1 VSIDDAGPGTGRIA
15 VEGDDRTIGLGLLVT
30 AMVALAVVAV
40 ASFVAADGADDPY
53 EAQAALLIDQP
64 QAIAAADGG
73 EVLGKLSNLRLKYT
87 GLVRTR
93 ELTEPIA
100 DAVGGSPDEIAGK
113 ITAVA
118 PSDSLLIVVRA
129 RSAQRDDAIALAA
142 AASEALRTY
151 VEEEHER
158 EDIPPGDRFVLR
170 EVTPAENAAVVDTST
185 RRTALQAVAAL
196 AALGFLAA
204 PVVYVVQRRR
214 DG

>member
-1 VSIDDAGPGTGRIA
+1 MDDTGPGPAGTAVQDDGRA
-15 VEGDDRTIGLGLLVT
+15 IGVGLLVT
-30 AMVALAVVAV
+30 AMVALAVVAA
-40 ASFVAADGADDPY
+40 ASFVAASGADDPY

-73 EVLGKLSNLRLKYT
+73 AVLGKLSNLRLKYT

-100 DAVGGSPDEIAGK
+100 EAVGGSPGDVAGRL
-113 ITAVA
+113 TAVA

-129 RSAQRDDAIALAA
+129 RSADRDEAIALAA
-142 AASEALRTY
+142 AASEALQTY

-158 EDIPPGDRFVLR
+158 EAIPPDDRFVLR
-170 EVTPAENAAVVDTST
+170 EVTPAEDASVVDTST
-185 RRTALQAVAAL
+185 RRTVLQVVAVL

-204 PVVYVVQRRR
+204 PVAYVVQRRR

>member
-1 VSIDDAGPGTGRIA
+1 MDDTGPGPATTA
-15 VEGDDRTIGLGLLVT
+15 VQDDDRAVGLGLLVT
-30 AMVALAVVAV
+30 AMVALAVIAL
-40 ASFVAADGADDPY
+40 ASFVAASGADDPY

-73 EVLGKLSNLRLKYT
+73 EVLAKLSNLRLKYT

-93 ELTEPIA
+93 ELADPIA
-100 DAVGGSPDEIAGK
+100 EAVGGSPGDVAGRLS
-113 ITAVA
+113 AVA

-129 RSAQRDDAIALAA
+129 RSADRDEAIALAA
-142 AASEALRTY
+142 AASEELQTY

-158 EDIPPGDRFVLR
+158 ADIPPGDRFVLR
-170 EVTPAENAAVVDTST
+170 EVTPAESASVVDTST
-185 RRTALQAVAAL
+185 RRTVLQVVAAL

-204 PVVYVVQRRR
+204 PVAYVVQRRR